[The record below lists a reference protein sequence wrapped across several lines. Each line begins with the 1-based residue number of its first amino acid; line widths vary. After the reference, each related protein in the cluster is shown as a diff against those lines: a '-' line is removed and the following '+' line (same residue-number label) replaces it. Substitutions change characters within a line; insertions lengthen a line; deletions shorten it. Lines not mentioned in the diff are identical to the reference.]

1 MVKHTCTHPRLDE
14 EPIEAANRRL
24 YFEMGLNCELKHCF
38 NFIYKADLENGLIEH
53 EYDHVFIGYSDTHQ
67 ILTKMKFQN
76 LNI

>member
-1 MVKHTCTHPRLDE
+1 MVKHRLYSPRLDE

-53 EYDHVFIGYSDTHQ
+53 EYDHVFIGIATYIQT
-67 ILTKMKFQN
+67 LTKMKFQS